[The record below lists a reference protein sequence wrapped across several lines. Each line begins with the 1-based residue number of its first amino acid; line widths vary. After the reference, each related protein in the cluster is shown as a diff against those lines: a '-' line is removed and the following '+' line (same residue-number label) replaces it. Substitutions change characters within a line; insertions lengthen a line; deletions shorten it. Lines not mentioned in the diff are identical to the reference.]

1 MFCSMEPRLRRIAAG
16 AAAGTAS
23 AIFVIVLAS
32 AVLYAPQGAAELLP
46 LNPPPAATEPPVRL
60 LIPAITLDVHVQ
72 QAGLLAGNRMAAP
85 TNFSDVAWYKY
96 GTVPG
101 AAGSA
106 VIAGH
111 LDNGLGLNGVF
122 KNLSKLKAGD
132 EIEVQTA
139 SSTVRFVVERLET
152 YPYDQVPS
160 SIFTAADA
168 ARLNLIT
175 CAGKWIKTPA
185 LGWTVDHRLVVYAVL
200 VP

>member
-1 MFCSMEPRLRRIAAG
+1 MEQKPRLVAVAAAG
-16 AAAGTAS
+16 AAVVFIIT
-23 AIFVIVLAS
+23 LAS
-32 AVLYAPQGAAELLP
+32 AALYAPQGAEELLP
-46 LNPPPAATEPPVRL
+46 LNPPPAPAEPPLRL
-60 LIPAITLDVHVQ
+60 VIPAIKLDASVQ

-85 TNFSDVAWYKY
+85 TNFSDAAWYKY
-96 GTVPG
+96 GTAPG
-101 AAGSA
+101 AVGSA

-132 EIEVQTA
+132 YIEVITA
-139 SSTVRFVVERLET
+139 SSTIRFVVERLET

-160 SIFTAADA
+160 SIFTGADA

-185 LGWTVDHRLVVYAVL
+185 LGWTVDHRLIVYAVIA
-200 VP
+200 P